1 MSNELLIS
9 TLRTAAD
16 QESNPALR
24 FLLIMAAERIEELKN
39 DNHPL

>member
-1 MSNELLIS
+1 MNMSNELLIS

-24 FLLIMAAERIEELKN
+24 FLLIMAAERLEDLTSEE
-39 DNHPL
+39 